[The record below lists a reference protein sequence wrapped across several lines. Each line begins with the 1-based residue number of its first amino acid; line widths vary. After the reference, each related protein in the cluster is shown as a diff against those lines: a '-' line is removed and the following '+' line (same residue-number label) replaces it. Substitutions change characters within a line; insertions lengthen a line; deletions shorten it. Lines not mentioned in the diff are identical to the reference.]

1 MLNRS
6 RMLAVLLTGLTL
18 LGSGCATVMPEKQV
32 FHPATPPEYKFIEPT
47 HGGIYQ
53 VGQEV
58 RLFEDVKARRVGDL
72 ITIILSERTSASKSA
87 KTSTDRAT
95 SIDVQTPTLLGAVP
109 TFNTP
114 GFLPLDSNRNNTL
127 ETKLGSSNSFEGE
140 GDSNQS
146 NSLTGSITVT
156 VADVLPNG
164 NLVVRGEKWL
174 TLNQGEEY
182 IQISGI
188 VRQQDVRTD
197 NTVLSTLVA
206 DARIAYSGKGML
218 ASANKPGWLARFF
231 NSPIWPF

>member
-1 MLNRS
+1 MMNKCLS
-6 RMLAVLLTGLTL
+6 TGLL
-18 LGSGCATVMPEKQV
+18 LSLALIASGCATVIPQKQV
-32 FHPATPPEYKFIEPT
+32 YHPATPPDYAFVEPS

-53 VGQEV
+53 TGQEV

-72 ITIILSERTSASKSA
+72 ITIILAENTSASKSA
-87 KTSTDRAT
+87 KTTTDRAT
-95 SIDVQTPTLLGAVP
+95 SIDVQSPTLLGATP
-109 TFNTP
+109 TFNVP
-114 GFLPLDSNRNNTL
+114 GIVPLDSNRNNTL
-127 ETKLGSSNSFEGE
+127 ATTLGSSNSFEGE

-146 NSLTGSITVT
+146 NSLNGSITVT

-174 TLNQGEEY
+174 TLNQGEEF

-188 VRQQDVRTD
+188 VRPQDVRTD
-197 NTVLSTLVA
+197 NTVFSTLVA

-218 ASANKPGWLARFF
+218 ANANKPGWLARFF

>member
-1 MLNRS
+1 MLKQR
-6 RMLAVLLTGLTL
+6 LIKPVLLVILTL
-18 LGSGCATVMPEKQV
+18 LGSGCASVMPQKQV
-32 FHPATPPEYKFIEPT
+32 FHPATPPDYQFVEPT

-72 ITIILSERTSASKSA
+72 ITIILSESTSASKSA
-87 KTSTDRAT
+87 KTTTDRAT
-95 SIDVQTPTLLGAVP
+95 SVDVQTPTLLGAVP
-109 TFNTP
+109 TFNAP
-114 GFLPLDSNRNNTL
+114 GILPLDSNRNNTL
-127 ETKLGSSNSFEGE
+127 ETKLGSSNTFEGE

-146 NSLTGSITVT
+146 NSLRGSITVT
-156 VADVLPNG
+156 VANVLPNG

-218 ASANKPGWLARFF
+218 ASANKPGWLAKFF